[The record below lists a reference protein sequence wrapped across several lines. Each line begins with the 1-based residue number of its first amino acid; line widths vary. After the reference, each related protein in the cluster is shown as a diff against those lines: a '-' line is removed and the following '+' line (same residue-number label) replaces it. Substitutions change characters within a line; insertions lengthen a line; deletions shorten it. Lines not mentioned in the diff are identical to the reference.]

1 MNAVNCFKDVAATAT
16 FGKFGMATTIGKY
29 KRWKILL
36 RDIKEENL
44 MSIGIFIAYFI
55 HHL

>member
-29 KRWKILL
+29 KRWIILL

>member
-29 KRWKILL
+29 KRWILFNKIF
-36 RDIKEENL
+36 KEDL
-44 MSIGIFIAYFI
+44 GGLS
-55 HHL
+55 